1 MLDFMLIEEIYA
13 KIWKK
18 SLKSHQELNNK
29 IRTRDV
35 YLAIIYIKVTVETL
49 NVVEIGQGKKTEKL
63 FHAQEKLIQKAQ
75 EFEEE
80 SEKQRRKKITLV
92 L

>member
-1 MLDFMLIEEIYA
+1 MWPLMERQRTAQLNVFLKERNMLDFMLIEEIYA

-35 YLAIIYIKVTVETL
+35 YLAIIYIKVTAEC
-49 NVVEIGQGKKTEKL
+49 
-63 FHAQEKLIQKAQ
+63 
-75 EFEEE
+75 
-80 SEKQRRKKITLV
+80 S
-92 L
+92 